1 MAIKQKLKN
10 YPRVYGL
17 MLSVLNAINY
27 FNIRFNAVFP
37 SYQVS
42 EQWKKRIALAK
53 QSADN
58 ERIQTVPDAGKIF
71 RDHQRMHNGLKIT
84 LGSYYDYGNTVL
96 MQENKGVHEPQEE
109 YVFQEILKTLPENAA
124 MMELGSYWAFYS
136 MWFASAVKN
145 PTCIMVEPDPHKMN
159 FGKLNFK
166 LNGFRGTFDL
176 GFIDQHTDLK
186 KNIPTYGVDHLMKK
200 HSVKFLHVL
209 HSDIQGYEYKMLKG
223 AQRSIDENKI
233 GYIFIST
240 HSNELHDQ
248 CHNFLAKNNFDIVC
262 SANLDET
269 YSWDGLLVTKSKFI
283 EGLSS
288 IEISKKKP
296 NLGAW

>member
-1 MAIKQKLKN
+1 MAIKQKLKEHPQL
-10 YPRVYGL
+10 YEL
-17 MLSVLNAINY
+17 MLSVLNAVNY
-27 FNIRFNAVFP
+27 FNIRFNLVFP
-37 SYQVS
+37 SYKVS
-42 EQWKKRIALAK
+42 ETWKKRIALAK

-58 ERIQTVPDAGKIF
+58 ARIQTVRDAGKIF

-84 LGSYYDYGNTVL
+84 LGSYYDHGNAVL
-96 MQENKGVHEPQEE
+96 MQENNGIHEPQEE
-109 YVFQEILKTLPENAA
+109 YVFQEVLKTLPEGAS

-136 MWFASAVKN
+136 MWFASTVKDAK
-145 PTCIMVEPDPHKMN
+145 CIMVEPDPHKMN

-166 LNGFRGTFDL
+166 LNGLKGTFDL
-176 GFIDQHTDLK
+176 GFIDQNTDLK

-200 HSVKFLHVL
+200 YNVEFLHVL

-248 CHNFLAKNNFDIVC
+248 CHTFLTKNNFDIVC

-269 YSWDGLLVTKSKFI
+269 YSWDGLLVAKSKSFAGI
-283 EGLSS
+283 NK
-288 IEISKKKP
+288 IEISRR
-296 NLGAW
+296 N

>member
-1 MAIKQKLKN
+1 MSIKQRLKN
-10 YPRVYGL
+10 YPGIYGL

-27 FNIRFNAVFP
+27 FNIRFNMVFP
-37 SYQVS
+37 SYTVS

-58 ERIQTVPDAGKIF
+58 ARIVTVPDAGKIF

-96 MQENKGVHEPQEE
+96 MRENKGVHEPQEE
-109 YVFQEILKTLPENAA
+109 YVFQEILKTLPENAC

-136 MWFASAVKN
+136 MWFASAVKM

-166 LNGFRGTFDL
+166 LNGFKGTFDL

-186 KNIPTYGVDHLMKK
+186 KNIPVYSVDHLMEK
-200 HSVKFLHVL
+200 HRVKFLHVL
-209 HSDIQGYEYKMLKG
+209 HSDIQGYEYKMLHG
-223 AQRSIDENKI
+223 AAESFRANKI
-233 GYIFIST
+233 GYVFIST
-240 HSNELHDQ
+240 HSNDIHYECLE
-248 CHNFLAKNNFDIVC
+248 FLRAQSFNIIC
-262 SANLDET
+262 SADLDET
-269 YSWDGLLVTKSKFI
+269 YSWDGLIVAKHPSMS
-283 EGLSS
+283 GPSS
-288 IEISKKKP
+288 IEISKRISGK
-296 NLGAW
+296 

>member
-17 MLSVLNAINY
+17 MLTVLNAINY

-37 SYQVS
+37 SYKVTG
-42 EQWKKRIALAK
+42 QWKKRIALAK

-58 ERIQTVPDAGKIF
+58 ARIETVPDAGKIF
-71 RDHQRMHNGLKIT
+71 PDHQRMHNGLRIT

-109 YVFQEILKTLPENAA
+109 YVFQEILKTLPDDAA

-166 LNGFRGTFDL
+166 LNGFKGTFDL
-176 GFIDQHTDLK
+176 GFIDDHTSLK
-186 KNIPTYGVDHLMKK
+186 KNIPVYSVDHLMAK
-200 HSVKFLHVL
+200 HQVRFLHVL
-209 HSDIQGYEYKMLKG
+209 HSDIQGYEYKMLHG
-223 AQRSIDENKI
+223 AAESFKNNKI
-233 GYIFIST
+233 GYVFIST
-240 HSNELHDQ
+240 HSNDIHYKCLE
-248 CHNFLAKNNFDIVC
+248 FLRAQSFDIIS
-262 SANLDET
+262 SADLDET
-269 YSWDGLLVTKSKFI
+269 YSWDGLIVAKNRSIAGPTK
-283 EGLSS
+283 
-288 IEISKKKP
+288 IEIS
-296 NLGAW
+296 NRRTD